1 MAHYLV
7 TAQAITDRLAELK
20 ERLDAE
26 EIRPLRPFGRALD
39 HALQNARLNEAGLAV
54 WEEEDYCHPPLAME
68 REAVLDHYFTD
79 LTVKPVRQGEGWREI
94 DSWPSLWQAYAGEQ
108 TADDD

>member
-26 EIRPLRPFGRALD
+26 EIRPLRPFGQALD
-39 HALQNARLNEAGLAV
+39 HGLQNARLNEVGLVV

-79 LTVKPVRQGEGWREI
+79 LSVKPVRQGDGWREI
-94 DSWPSLWQAYAGEQ
+94 DSLPSLWESLPGK
-108 TADDD
+108 TNG